1 MTFVN
6 ITALAFPEGAQA
18 EIERRFAARKKAVD
32 SFEGFLGFELLRP
45 VIGEDR
51 YFVVTRW
58 DSRENY
64 EKWVAARPTGGQ
76 AHGRARRRRA
86 PGNERGAARIR
97 SRPARRVT
105 RRGGAKPAADRRLP
119 HLFRPPRTG
128 RTPQRCTTKRADA
141 ARPAR
146 TRRRPP

>member
-51 YFVVTRW
+51 YFVV
-58 DSRENY
+58 
-64 EKWVAARPTGGQ
+64 KWVAARPTGGH
-76 AHGRARRRRA
+76 ADD
-86 PGNERGAARIR
+86 E
-97 SRPARRVT
+97 
-105 RRGGAKPAADRRLP
+105 RRGMSVDLLGFEVVQHDE
-119 HLFRPPRTG
+119 
-128 RTPQRCTTKRADA
+128 
-141 ARPAR
+141 
-146 TRRRPP
+146 

>member
-32 SFEGFLGFELLRP
+32 SFEGFLGFDLLRP

-51 YFVVTRW
+51 YFVVT
-58 DSRENY
+58 
-64 EKWVAARPTGGQ
+64 
-76 AHGRARRRRA
+76 GRARRRRA

>member
-6 ITALAFPEGAQA
+6 ITVLAFPEGAQA

-64 EKWVAARPTGGQ
+64 EKWVAARPTGGH
-76 AHGRARRRRA
+76 ADD
-86 PGNERGAARIR
+86 E
-97 SRPARRVT
+97 
-105 RRGGAKPAADRRLP
+105 RRGMSVELLGFEVVQHDE
-119 HLFRPPRTG
+119 
-128 RTPQRCTTKRADA
+128 
-141 ARPAR
+141 
-146 TRRRPP
+146 

>member
-58 DSRENY
+58 DRAKTMRSGSPHGPR
-64 EKWVAARPTGGQ
+64 AGTPTTSAG
-76 AHGRARRRRA
+76 
-86 PGNERGAARIR
+86 E
-97 SRPARRVT
+97 
-105 RRGGAKPAADRRLP
+105 
-119 HLFRPPRTG
+119 
-128 RTPQRCTTKRADA
+128 
-141 ARPAR
+141 
-146 TRRRPP
+146 